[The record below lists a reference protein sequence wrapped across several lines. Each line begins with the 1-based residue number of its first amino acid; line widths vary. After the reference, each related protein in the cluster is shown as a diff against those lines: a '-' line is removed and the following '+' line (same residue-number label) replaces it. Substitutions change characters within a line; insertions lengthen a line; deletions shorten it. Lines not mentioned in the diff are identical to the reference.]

1 MRGNKKRMTII
12 TPLGKDAA
20 SEDYMKIADAFF
32 LRVLKELDRQ
42 LSTAETGGCETTPEL
57 AKAVTDVRRAMQT
70 VFEERKRLEQ
80 SGKAGFGGGRA
91 AELDL
96 AQARDEIGRR
106 LACLRDARR
115 TRELSERSE

>member
-1 MRGNKKRMTII
+1 MTKI

-20 SEDYMKIADAFF
+20 SDDYLEIADAFF

-42 LSTAETGGCETTPEL
+42 LSEAEAADCETTPAL
-57 AKAVTDVRRAMQT
+57 AKAVSEVRKAMQN
-70 VFEERKRLEQ
+70 VFDERKRLEQ
-80 SGKAGFGGGRA
+80 SGKNIGGGGRA

-106 LACLRDARR
+106 LACLSDARR
-115 TRELSERSE
+115 T

>member
-1 MRGNKKRMTII
+1 MTII

-20 SEDYMKIADAFF
+20 SEDYLKIADSFF

-42 LSTAETGGCETTPEL
+42 LSAAEIDGCETTPEL
-57 AKAVTDVRRAMQT
+57 AKAVTEVRRAMQT

-80 SGKAGFGGGRA
+80 SGKTDFGGGRA
-91 AELDL
+91 SELNL

-106 LACLRDARR
+106 LACLRDAR
-115 TRELSERSE
+115 

>member
-1 MRGNKKRMTII
+1 MTMI

-20 SEDYMKIADAFF
+20 SEEYLKIADAFF

-42 LSTAETGGCETTPEL
+42 LSAAELADCETTPGL
-57 AKAVTDVRRAMQT
+57 AKAVTEVRRAMQT

-80 SGKAGFGGGRA
+80 SGQTAFGGAGA
-91 AELDL
+91 GALDL
-96 AQARDEIGRR
+96 AEARDEIGRR

-115 TRELSERSE
+115 ARELPE